1 MSYNRQKAYE
11 YAKKWAYLRNP
22 IYYNY
27 DPVGGDCTNFV
38 SQCIYAGIDQM
49 NYNKTNGWYY
59 INGNDKSPSWTGV
72 VFLFEFLT
80 SNKSA
85 GPRGKVADI
94 DELKI
99 GDVIQLSFDGI
110 KFSHSLIVIKNG
122 TNVFNTLIAA
132 HTYDV
137 FGKSVAEYGFEKY
150 RCVSIIN

>member
-1 MSYNRQKAYE
+1 MLKIS
-11 YAKKWAYLRNP
+11 

-72 VFLFEFLT
+72 EFLFEFLT

-99 GDVIQLSFDGI
+99 GDVVQLSFDGI